1 MTKRI
6 LVVDDEIE
14 FSELLQFRLRSLNC
28 EVLAAATGTE
38 ALNTARSELPD
49 VILLDLLLPDFDGLT
64 LCEILRRRSPTREIP
79 IILITA
85 VTSEATQQAAK
96 IAGVDSIPTRNLSLP
111 FTEGGLRVRLQRDC
125 AKLSARVHYPEV
137 ALCTDNGAMI
147 ALAGAFRLAQ
157 ARPGAYGFS
166 VEPRWDLAS
175 LDAPGGKGVRFDCR
189 QAALRVPAAQSNLT
203 P

>member
-96 IAGVDSIPTRNLSLP
+96 IAGVSGFLGKPLDFDR
-111 FTEGGLRVRLQRDC
+111 LREQLEMV
-125 AKLSARVHYPEV
+125 
-137 ALCTDNGAMI
+137 
-147 ALAGAFRLAQ
+147 LAG
-157 ARPGAYGFS
+157 RPS
-166 VEPRWDLAS
+166 D
-175 LDAPGGKGVRFDCR
+175 
-189 QAALRVPAAQSNLT
+189 
-203 P
+203 